1 MQCSSLYDVIIV
13 ATHKKE
19 NCNMEKCIR
28 KMFKNVCQM
37 WAILLVAVAI
47 MPMMQS
53 CDLGD
58 DEVIIYPNN
67 IPNAVVTVKTADD
80 NTVYLQLDD
89 NTTLLPTNMKQ
100 HPFKG
105 KEVRAFVNIRIVG
118 DNAAPYSK
126 AVMVNSIDSILTK
139 QMAPTLGDKNTE
151 VYGNDPI
158 EILKGFPTVCE
169 DNYLTLAVSTKWG
182 QNGKTHLVNLVSGVN
197 PEDPY
202 EVELRQNAY
211 GDTNGKY
218 ASATVAFSLKSLPKT
233 GGKTVKLKVKYMSFS
248 GEKTVE
254 FDYKTKD

>member
-1 MQCSSLYDVIIV
+1 
-13 ATHKKE
+13 
-19 NCNMEKCIR
+19 MEKCIR
-28 KMFKNVCQM
+28 KMFKNVCRI
-37 WAILLVAVAI
+37 WVILLIVAI
-47 MPMMQS
+47 TPMMQS

-58 DEVIIYPNN
+58 DGVIVYPSNM
-67 IPNAVVTVKTADD
+67 PNAVVTVKTAED

-100 HPFKG
+100 HPFNG
-105 KEVRAFVNIRIVG
+105 KEVRAFVNIREVG
-118 DNAAPYSK
+118 ANAAPYSK
-126 AVMVNSIDSILTK
+126 AVVVNYIDSVLTK
-139 QMAPTLGDKNTE
+139 PLAATLGEKNTE

-169 DNYLTLAVSTKWG
+169 DNYLTLAISTKWG
-182 QNGKTHLVNLVSGVN
+182 QNAKPHLINLVAGVN

-218 ASATVAFSLKSLPKT
+218 ASTTVAFSLKNLPKT
-233 GGKTVKLKVKYMSFS
+233 DGETVKLKVRYMSFT

>member
-1 MQCSSLYDVIIV
+1 
-13 ATHKKE
+13 
-19 NCNMEKCIR
+19 MEKCIR
-28 KMFKNVCQM
+28 NVFKNVSRV

-47 MPMMQS
+47 VPMMQS

-58 DEVIIYPNN
+58 DEVIVYPKN
-67 IPNAVVTVKTADD
+67 IPNAVVTVKTASD

-105 KEVRAFVNIRIVG
+105 KEVRAFVNIREVG
-118 DNAAPYSK
+118 NNAAPYSK
-126 AVMVNSIDSILTK
+126 AVVINSIDSILTK
-139 QMAPTLGDKNTE
+139 PMAPTLGDKNTE

-169 DNYLTLAVSTKWG
+169 DNYLTLAVSTIWG
-182 QNGKTHLVNLVSGVN
+182 QTGKTHLVNLVAGVN

-211 GDTNGKY
+211 GDTKGKY
-218 ASATVAFSLKSLPKT
+218 ASTTVAFSLKNLPKT
-233 GGKTVKLKVKYMSFS
+233 NGKTVKLKVRYMSFS
-248 GEKTVE
+248 GEKTVV